1 MKTNLIGV
9 VVGVAIA
16 IAATTA
22 SACTKDYPAGADQ
35 MVPARIDQN
44 LLDAVVRAEVNYERC
59 RAGLRPLGPAR
70 SALVD
75 VAEAH
80 SRWMARSGQLSHR
93 SGVAGASS
101 LTERIRRANVE
112 ASKGAEN
119 IGMVHRYRIDGQHFR
134 ILDSA
139 SCSFASRSGERL
151 PAHSYAS
158 LARHAVGLWMNS
170 SGHRRNI
177 LDPGVTRVSTAAA
190 FGDGQY
196 CGQFWL
202 TQNFVG

>member
-1 MKTNLIGV
+1 MKATRIGV
-9 VVGVAIA
+9 AVGVAIA

-22 SACTKDYPAGADQ
+22 SACTKDYPSGANQ
-35 MVPARIDQN
+35 LVPARVDQG
-44 LLDAVVRAEVNYERC
+44 LLDATVRAEVNYHRC
-59 RAGLRPLGPAR
+59 RAGLRRLGPAQ
-70 SALVD
+70 SALVQI
-75 VAEAH
+75 AATH
-80 SRWMARSGQLSHR
+80 SRWMAQSGNLSHR
-93 SGVAGASS
+93 STVRGQKS
-101 LTERIRRANVE
+101 LTERIRAANV
-112 ASKGAEN
+112 AAQKGAEN

-158 LARHAVGLWMNS
+158 LAQHAVGLWMDS
-170 SGHRRNI
+170 AGHRRNI
-177 LDPGVTRVSTAAA
+177 LDPDVTHVSTAAA
-190 FGDGQY
+190 FGEGQY

>member
-1 MKTNLIGV
+1 MKANLFGV

-22 SACTKDYPAGADQ
+22 SACTRDYPAGADQ
-35 MVPARIDQN
+35 IVPARIDQQM
-44 LLDAVVRAEVNYERC
+44 LDAVVRAEVNYERC
-59 RAGLRPLGPAR
+59 RAGLRPLGPAK
-70 SALVD
+70 SALVE

-80 SRWMARSGQLSHR
+80 SRWMAGSGQLSHR
-93 SGVAGASS
+93 SGVAGKSS
-101 LTERIRRANVE
+101 LTERIRAANVE
-112 ASKGAEN
+112 ARKGAEN

-134 ILDSA
+134 ILDGA
-139 SCSFASRSGERL
+139 SCSFANRSGERL
-151 PAHSYAS
+151 HAHSYAS
-158 LARHAVGLWMNS
+158 LARHAVGLWMGS

>member
-1 MKTNLIGV
+1 MKATLIGV
-9 VVGVAIA
+9 AVGVVIA

-22 SACTKDYPAGADQ
+22 SACTRDYPAGADQ
-35 MVPARIDQN
+35 MVPARVDQQ

-59 RAGLRPLGPAR
+59 RAGLRPLGAAK
-70 SALVD
+70 SALVE

-93 SGVAGASS
+93 SGVAGKSS
-101 LTERIRRANVE
+101 LTERIRAANVE
-112 ASKGAEN
+112 ARKGAEN

-134 ILDSA
+134 ILDGA

>member
-1 MKTNLIGV
+1 MKTNLWGV

-22 SACTKDYPAGADQ
+22 SACTRDYPAGANQ
-35 MVPARIDQN
+35 MVPARVDQQ

-59 RAGLRPLGPAR
+59 RAGLRPLGAAR
-70 SALVD
+70 SALVE

-93 SGVAGASS
+93 SGVPGASS
-101 LTERIRRANVE
+101 LTERIRSANVE
-112 ASKGAEN
+112 ARKGAEN

-134 ILDSA
+134 IVDSA
-139 SCSFASRSGERL
+139 SCSFATRSGEAL

>member
-9 VVGVAIA
+9 VVGVVIA

-22 SACTKDYPAGADQ
+22 SACTRDYPAGADE
-35 MVPARIDQN
+35 MVPARVDQQ

-59 RAGLRPLGPAR
+59 RAGLRPLGAAQ

-75 VAEAH
+75 VAAAH

-93 SGVAGASS
+93 SGVAGKSS
-101 LTERIRRANVE
+101 LTERIRAANVE
-112 ASKGAEN
+112 ARKGAEN

-134 ILDSA
+134 ILDGA
-139 SCSFASRSGERL
+139 SCAFASRSGERL

-158 LARHAVGLWMNS
+158 LARHAVGLWMGS
-170 SGHRRNI
+170 AGHRRNI

-196 CGQFWL
+196 CGQFWR